1 MWYPDQVK
9 KKIQES
15 GLAYNQIYDVLGYS
29 GSWFYK
35 AFDDN
40 PTYALKNPNQIRLQA
55 IVDYIDAYDRFR
67 NEYKETA

>member
-1 MWYPDQVK
+1 MIYADQVK

-40 PTYALKNPNQIRLQA
+40 PAYALKNPNQERLQA
-55 IVDYIDAYDRFR
+55 IVDYIDAYNNFR
-67 NEYKETA
+67 KHYAL